1 MIDRPSRCAAPPPAA
16 SEAKHE
22 DASTQMK
29 KEQRRAVEWAGGRH
43 TGAWPISLRRRE
55 GESGGGEAEG
65 GAARRFRI
73 TNPPLYI

>member
-1 MIDRPSRCAAPPPAA
+1 
-16 SEAKHE
+16 
-22 DASTQMK
+22 MK